1 MADSRL
7 VSLQLSLPADLAE
20 EVERIQQTDPDFLER
35 VLTYGMIRRAVF
47 DHLQGVIALH
57 RPSASSLEL
66 T

>member
-1 MADSRL
+1 MPDSRL
-7 VSLQLSLPADLAE
+7 VSLEISLPADLAE
-20 EVERIQQTDPDFLER
+20 EVERIQQTDPGFLER

-57 RPSASSLEL
+57 RPSASSVEM

>member
-1 MADSRL
+1 MPDSRL
-7 VSLQLSLPADLAE
+7 VSLEVSLPADLAE
-20 EVERIQQTDPDFLER
+20 EVERIQQTDPGFLER

-57 RPSASSLEL
+57 RPSASSVEM